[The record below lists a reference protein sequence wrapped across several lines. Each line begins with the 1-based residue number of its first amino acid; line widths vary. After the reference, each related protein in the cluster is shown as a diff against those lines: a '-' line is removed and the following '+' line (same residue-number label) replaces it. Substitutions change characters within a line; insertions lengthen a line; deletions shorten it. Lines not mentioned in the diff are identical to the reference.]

1 MQQNTKL
8 FADKLNQSLNEL
20 GLPVNSRERAL
31 IFSRMLHIP
40 KQQAWAL
47 LEGHVFPDDDLL
59 EKIAIELDI
68 SRDWLFKDDAT

>member
-8 FADKLNQSLNEL
+8 FADKLNQSLNDL
-20 GLPVNSRERAL
+20 GVPVNVRERSI
-31 IFSRMLHIP
+31 IFGRMLHIP

-59 EKIAIELDI
+59 EQISVELDVN
-68 SRDWLFKDDAT
+68 REWLLKDDAI